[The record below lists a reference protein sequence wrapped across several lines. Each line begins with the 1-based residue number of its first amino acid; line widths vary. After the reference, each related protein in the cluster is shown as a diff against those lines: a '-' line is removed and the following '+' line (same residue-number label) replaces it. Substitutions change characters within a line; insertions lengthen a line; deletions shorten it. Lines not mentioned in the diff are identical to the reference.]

1 MFIVV
6 RFIFVILKPIFLRDI
21 YWTSPL
27 YQILFKIQ
35 SELFFCKVR
44 KEHTHPK
51 FDFVVFYMETVL
63 LAQEKM
69 SCLTIVKKIDIWNT
83 EGSALKISVLGL
95 KRRKEMF
102 LMHILSSKI
111 VLIKHLTWIS
121 VWILHRKYW

>member
-69 SCLTIVKKIDIWNT
+69 SCLTIVKKNWHMKHRRLCPEDIST
-83 EGSALKISVLGL
+83 RFE
-95 KRRKEMF
+95 KEKGNVF
-102 LMHILSSKI
+102 NAHPIL
-111 VLIKHLTWIS
+111 
-121 VWILHRKYW
+121 